1 MEYFGFLKELIEQML
16 PNKLSKLGYI
26 FIFLVFVFIPWT
38 LNGGIFNEDVSLVSK
53 ESVPYFQTNTCDYSI
68 NSIVRDNFFNDK
80 IEILPNVDSSVQCFG
95 KINGVDIVNEKIK
108 IYIGTNLN
116 VDFLLQSLFFIFNTK
131 NKNVYIQI
139 FLFFSKFIDNR
150 NCLFTFTWR
159 KVVLFAIIR
168 WF

>member
-38 LNGGIFNEDVSLVSK
+38 LNGGIFNEDVSLVNE

-95 KINGVDIVNEKIK
+95 KINGMD
-108 IYIGTNLN
+108 L
-116 VDFLLQSLFFIFNTK
+116 SLIH
-131 NKNVYIQI
+131 I
-139 FLFFSKFIDNR
+139 
-150 NCLFTFTWR
+150 
-159 KVVLFAIIR
+159 
-168 WF
+168 